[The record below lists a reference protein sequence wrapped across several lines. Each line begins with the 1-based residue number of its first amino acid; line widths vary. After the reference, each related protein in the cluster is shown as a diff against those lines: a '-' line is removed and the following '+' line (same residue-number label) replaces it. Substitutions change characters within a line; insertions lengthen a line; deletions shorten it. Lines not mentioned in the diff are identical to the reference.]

1 MKKLLKQYVLW
12 TYGIF
17 YCFILVIGITMLVL
31 KQQSLAEFLKVVS
44 AWTSTFVFLAMFSK
58 IYPEDNIF
66 EFIKR
71 QFREKIKV
79 TTIVSIIL
87 LQLSIFLGSIVL
99 ISNSNHIPIKSL
111 IETSWISWLFIFGD
125 SIIRGPL
132 GEEIGWRGF
141 VLNELQKKFNPL
153 KSAIIV
159 GVAWGVWHTPLW
171 LLSGYS
177 GKQLILYIISFLINI
192 IAASVIMTVFYIK
205 NHNLLIPILIHQ
217 LYNYFFALHKGDVL
231 HILVITSLLYFIVA
245 VILVFID
252 RRKMIY
258 ANM

>member
-1 MKKLLKQYVLW
+1 
-12 TYGIF
+12 
-17 YCFILVIGITMLVL
+17 MLVL

-159 GVAWGVWHTPLW
+159 GVAWGV
-171 LLSGYS
+171 
-177 GKQLILYIISFLINI
+177 
-192 IAASVIMTVFYIK
+192 
-205 NHNLLIPILIHQ
+205 
-217 LYNYFFALHKGDVL
+217 
-231 HILVITSLLYFIVA
+231 
-245 VILVFID
+245 
-252 RRKMIY
+252 
-258 ANM
+258 